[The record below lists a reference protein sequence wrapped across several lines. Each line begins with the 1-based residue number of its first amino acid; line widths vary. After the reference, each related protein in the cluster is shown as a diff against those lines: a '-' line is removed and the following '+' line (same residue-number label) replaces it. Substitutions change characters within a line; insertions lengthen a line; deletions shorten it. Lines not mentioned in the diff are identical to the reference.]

1 MNFQKTVQREKETER
16 MNEKLSDMETR
27 LRSINIWLLEL

>member
-1 MNFQKTVQREKETER
+1 MNFQKTVQREKEMEC

-27 LRSINIWLLEL
+27 LKSTNICLLEL